1 MPIALTVTPCTLP
14 VAGNVCF
21 NINATYYVT
30 AQPIYVWP
38 GTSPY
43 QIIGQAGIVNVLS
56 VRDPEE
62 YILPLTPVDLTEV
75 SQLITNSVATTTVP
89 FPHISMTQ
97 AQFNQQAFKAAT
109 VIEQW
114 AKPILIHCSTGDRAS
129 AASRRSSSPTAG
141 LPTRRPCSSRPRSS
155 RCRTRSS
162 SPGCRPISR
171 RSRFASSQ
179 RHGTSSRIDSSQWRP
194 SKYFSSSAARS
205 MSSMQRALT
214 SILSGSERGT

>member
-1 MPIALTVTPCTLP
+1 MPIALTVTRCTLP

-75 SQLITNSVATTTVP
+75 SQLITNSVATTAVP

-129 AASRRSSSPTAG
+129 AA
-141 LPTRRPCSSRPRSS
+141 
-155 RCRTRSS
+155 
-162 SPGCRPISR
+162 
-171 RSRFASSQ
+171 FAAFLITYGGFTNAQ
-179 RHGTSSRIDSSQWRP
+179 AVQFATT
-194 SKYFSSSAARS
+194 KL
-205 MSSMQRALT
+205 ALQNPQF
-214 SILSGSERGT
+214 IAWLQAYQPPK